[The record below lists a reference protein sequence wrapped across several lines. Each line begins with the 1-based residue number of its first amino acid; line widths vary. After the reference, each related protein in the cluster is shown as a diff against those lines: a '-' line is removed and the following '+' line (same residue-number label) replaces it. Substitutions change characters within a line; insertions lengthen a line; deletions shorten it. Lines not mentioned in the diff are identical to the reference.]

1 MDPLHDRLELA
12 DAASPRLMGTRLQ
25 VSPMAG
31 LMVKARLVVPVSPF
45 TEEMTTVELP
55 VTPAIT
61 ETVGGLAVM
70 LKS

>member
-1 MDPLHDRLELA
+1 M
-12 DAASPRLMGTRLQ
+12 
-25 VSPMAG
+25 VG